1 LTVGAPDLTRGATY
15 RCTVELS
22 YGAGTAASW
31 HGIVHVPNVAP
42 PHVVQTG
49 PHSYAVV
56 PKSHIPRWAIA
67 LIAAGGAIV
76 LALLVVIVL
85 LLRRRPPAAT

>member
-1 LTVGAPDLTRGATY
+1 V
-15 RCTVELS
+15 
-22 YGAGTAASW
+22 W
-31 HGIVHVPNVAP
+31 HGTVTVPATKP
-42 PHVVQTG
+42 PTVIRTG
-49 PHSYAVV
+49 PHSFSQV